1 MARLDIEKQKRLEP
15 KRLQYAKN
23 KLKELGI
30 DITHEENTLIEF
42 QHKNNIIKLFPYSG
56 WWSGKGIGSGRGI
69 NKLLDKLKNN

>member
-56 WWSGKGIGSGRGI
+56 WWSGKGIGSDRGI